1 MDTPADIVVP
11 HDCNYL
17 KFLHLNAQSAKNKC
31 DEFSMFLSK
40 FSFQFNVIMVTETWY
55 QQQSD
60 VLHLPGYQSFF
71 LNRPS
76 RRGGGV
82 LQLVSNEFSCTLIPE
97 FSTITPDYEVLS
109 LQYKKYVFVVVY
121 RPPDGKI
128 DNFITFFERIL
139 SFVCLN
145 DMNLFVGGI
154 SMLIFCKVLR
164 NPKNY
169 NYSSTL
175 FIAGMLLQ
183 SLRV

>member
-1 MDTPADIVVP
+1 
-11 HDCNYL
+11 
-17 KFLHLNAQSAKNKC
+17 
-31 DEFSMFLSK
+31 
-40 FSFQFNVIMVTETWY
+40 MVTETWY
-55 QQQSD
+55 RQESD

-121 RPPDGKI
+121 RPPDGNI
-128 DNFITFFERIL
+128 DNFISFFESIL

-145 DMNLFVGGI
+145 DMNLSVGGD
-154 SMLIFCKVLR
+154 FNV
-164 NPKNY
+164 N
-169 NYSSTL
+169 
-175 FIAGMLLQ
+175 LLQ
-183 SLRV
+183 STSQSQAVQLLLHSFYCRNVITEPTRESCI